1 MQSGPHPAGY
11 QSSVRLVKEW
21 PKHAITKSMILT
33 HIKLFLTAIFW
44 GGTFI
49 AGRIVSKDM
58 EPFSA
63 AFFRFLIAN
72 LFMIVLLLRK
82 EPHLPRLN
90 SSQIFLTI
98 CLGTTGIFLYNV
110 FFFEG
115 LKTIEA
121 SRASLIIALNPVL
134 ISVGAAL
141 FYQDKWGATKVVGT
155 ILSLMGAATV
165 ITRGDFL
172 SVWHGG
178 IGKGEFFMLGCV
190 LSWVSFSLLG
200 KKSLVTLSPLASI
213 CYASIA
219 GNVLLLFP
227 AFSAGLWRS
236 IPVVKPIDWVALF
249 YLGFFGTVLGFVW
262 YYDGIGKIGPARA
275 GLYINL
281 VPVTAVVMGWMFLG
295 EKIGLAVA
303 IGAILVVSGICITQQ
318 SASVEAFLN
327 RLAGRS

>member
-1 MQSGPHPAGY
+1 MMITH
-11 QSSVRLVKEW
+11 VK
-21 PKHAITKSMILT
+21 L
-33 HIKLFLTAIFW
+33 LLTAIFW

-72 LFMIVLLLRK
+72 VFMVLLLLRK
-82 EPHLPRLN
+82 EPRLPRLGF
-90 SSQIFLTI
+90 SQILLTI
-98 CLGTTGIFLYNV
+98 CLGATGIFLYNV

-134 ISVGAAL
+134 ISAGAAI
-141 FYQDKWGATKVVGT
+141 FYKDKWGVVKVLGM
-155 ILSLMGAATV
+155 ILSLAGAATV
-165 ITRGDFL
+165 ITRGDFS

-178 IGKGEFFMLGCV
+178 VGRGEFFMLGCV

-200 KKSLVTLSPLASI
+200 KKSLTALSPLASI

-219 GNVLLLFP
+219 GNGLLVFP
-227 AFSAGLWRS
+227 AFSEGLWTS
-236 IPVVKPIDWVALF
+236 VLSVKIIDWIALF

-262 YYDGIGKIGPARA
+262 YYDGIGKIGPAKA

-281 VPVTAVVMGWMFLG
+281 VPVTAVMMGWMFLG
-295 EKIGLAVA
+295 ERIGVAVA
-303 IGAILVVSGICITQQ
+303 IGALLVVSGICITQQ
-318 SASVEAFLN
+318 SGPVEILLDRMIKRS
-327 RLAGRS
+327 RLARQRR